1 MSPRA
6 AYPLCAGQ
14 ISWKIAALNRL
25 LVFLQKAVTEFTE
38 IEAGDIELSPIIMK
52 FCRSAM
58 DRHCD
63 KENRENGDMMEC
75 LISHKND
82 PEMRQDVKCR
92 AALEHFQIISLQNYH
107 FSFKFKEACRPFV
120 SRFCPSRSTKNEV
133 IGCLR

>member
-1 MSPRA
+1 M
-6 AYPLCAGQ
+6 
-14 ISWKIAALNRL
+14 I
-25 LVFLQKAVTEFTE
+25 TDFTE

-58 DRHCD
+58 DHYCD

-75 LISHKND
+75 LIAHKND

-92 AALEHFQIISLQNYH
+92 AAIEHFQIISLQNYH

-120 SRFCPSRSTKNEV
+120 SRFCPSRSTKIEV
-133 IGCLR
+133 ISCLRYVGAIKTGLQTIAATNFNAFSLIPHIQ